1 MTIKTLFAAVGL
13 SLTLGIGAN
22 APAHAQSRSL
32 KEVQVA
38 DLRTMKDKFVGLA
51 EAFPSDKYGW
61 MPMEG
66 VRSVKDVIILIT
78 TEGNRFPTQW
88 GAPSPNGVNSDRGDE
103 KTRLQALSRIAL
115 TEELGR
121 ATTSS
126 ESSKEWTTPL
136 ACVRSG
142 SSGRKCASREP

>member
-51 EAFPSDKYGW
+51 EAFLASD
-61 MPMEG
+61 
-66 VRSVKDVIILIT
+66 SVFSF
-78 TEGNRFPTQW
+78 RFVCQ
-88 GAPSPNGVNSDRGDE
+88 DRNVDC
-103 KTRLQALSRIAL
+103 R
-115 TEELGR
+115 GR
-121 ATTSS
+121 
-126 ESSKEWTTPL
+126 P
-136 ACVRSG
+136 
-142 SSGRKCASREP
+142 